1 MVNAAIHE
9 GKDVLEAGAKEGLR
23 PCLDS
28 LLLHHYKG
36 REGGRKGGRVGGISS
51 MLGPHRKSREGG
63 REGGKAR
70 K

>member
-9 GKDVLEAGAKEGLR
+9 GKDVLEARAKEGLR

-36 REGGRKGGRVGGISS
+36 REGGRNKLS
-51 MLGPHRKSREGG
+51 
-63 REGGKAR
+63 AWAA
-70 K
+70 